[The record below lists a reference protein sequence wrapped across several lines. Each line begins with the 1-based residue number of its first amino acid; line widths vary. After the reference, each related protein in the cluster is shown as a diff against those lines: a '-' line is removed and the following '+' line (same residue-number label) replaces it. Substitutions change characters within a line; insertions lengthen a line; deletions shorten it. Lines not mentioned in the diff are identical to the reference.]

1 VVLRR
6 KLFNM
11 RQSVQ
16 LPPSE
21 ALRTFLLWSFCAVA
35 LAVFA
40 GSAAADAGAIE
51 QLSGTLS
58 VTGADGKIRILS
70 RKSVVRPGDTIN
82 TEHDSYAQIKFADGG
97 RVTLKPNTTVR
108 LDRFKFSQDKPK
120 EDSFIYSLLRG
131 GLRAVTGVLGQRSK
145 DAYELK
151 TETATVGIRGTM
163 FSVDDC
169 TTDRTSLDCKRL
181 TPAVYVGVTDG
192 EVVVRNGQ
200 GELGVAAGQFGL
212 IEREKRP
219 LFLST
224 DPGLNFTPPASF
236 IASLAGGST
245 LNAGRA
251 MECVVGQK

>member
-1 VVLRR
+1 MHHSVDSTRHMGLREFIAWSVCAMALVVY
-6 KLFNM
+6 
-11 RQSVQ
+11 
-16 LPPSE
+16 
-21 ALRTFLLWSFCAVA
+21 
-35 LAVFA
+35 A
-40 GSAAADAGAIE
+40 GHARAADSGSVE

-58 VTGADGKIRILS
+58 VKEADGKIRILS
-70 RKSVVRPGDTIN
+70 RKSVIRSGDTIN

-108 LDRFKFSQDKPK
+108 LDQFKFSEDKPK

-131 GLRAVTGVLGQRSK
+131 GLRAVTGLLGRRNK
-145 DAYELK
+145 EAYELK
-151 TETATVGIRGTM
+151 TATATVGIRGTT

-169 TTDRTSLDCKRL
+169 TTDRASPDCARL
-181 TPAVYVGVTDG
+181 QSAVYVGVTDG
-192 EVVVRNGQ
+192 EIVVRNAQ

-212 IEREKRP
+212 IEKERRP

-224 DPGLNFTPPASF
+224 DPGLHITPPASF

-251 MECVVGQK
+251 MECVVGQR

>member
-1 VVLRR
+1 
-6 KLFNM
+6 M

-16 LPPSE
+16 LSLPG
-21 ALRTFLLWSFCAVA
+21 ALRPFFLWSLCAIALVA
-35 LAVFA
+35 YA
-40 GSAAADAGAIE
+40 GSAAGDAGAIE

-58 VTGADGKIRILS
+58 VTGADGKVRILS
-70 RKSVVRPGDTIN
+70 RKSVIRPGDTIN

-108 LDRFKFSQDKPK
+108 LDSFKFSQDKPK
-120 EDSFIYSLLRG
+120 EDSFAYSLLRG
-131 GLRAVTGVLGQRSK
+131 GLRAVTGLLGQRSK
-145 DAYELK
+145 DSYELK
-151 TETATVGIRGTM
+151 TETATVGIRGTT
-163 FSVDDC
+163 FTVDDC
-169 TTDRTSLDCKRL
+169 TTDRTSIDCARL
-181 TPAVYVGVTDG
+181 TPAVYVGVSDG
-192 EVVVRNGQ
+192 EIVVRNSQ

-236 IASLAGGST
+236 IASLAGGSS

>member
-1 VVLRR
+1 
-6 KLFNM
+6 M

-16 LPPSE
+16 LSLPG
-21 ALRTFLLWSFCAVA
+21 ALRPFFLWSLCAIALVA
-35 LAVFA
+35 YA
-40 GSAAADAGAIE
+40 GSAAGDAGAIE

-58 VTGADGKIRILS
+58 VTGADGKVRILS
-70 RKSVVRPGDTIN
+70 RKSVIRPGDTIN

-108 LDRFKFSQDKPK
+108 LDSFKFCQDKPK
-120 EDSFIYSLLRG
+120 EDSFAYSLLRG
-131 GLRAVTGVLGQRSK
+131 GLRAVTGLLGQRSK
-145 DAYELK
+145 DSYELK
-151 TETATVGIRGTM
+151 TETATVGIRGTT
-163 FSVDDC
+163 FTVDDC
-169 TTDRTSLDCKRL
+169 TTDRTSIDCARL
-181 TPAVYVGVTDG
+181 TPAVYVGVSDG
-192 EVVVRNGQ
+192 EIVVRNSQ

-236 IASLAGGST
+236 IASLAGGSS

>member
-1 VVLRR
+1 
-6 KLFNM
+6 M
-11 RQSVQ
+11 SQSVT
-16 LPPSE
+16 LAYPVL
-21 ALRTFLLWSFCAVA
+21 LRAFLAWWLCAVA
-35 LAVFA
+35 LALYA
-40 GSAAADAGAIE
+40 GHAMGDAGKIE

-58 VTGADGKIRILS
+58 VKGADGKLRILS
-70 RKSVVRPGDTIN
+70 RNSVIRPGDTVN
-82 TEHDSYAQIKFADGG
+82 TERDSYAQIQFADGG
-97 RVTLKPNTTVR
+97 RVTLKPNTSVR
-108 LDRFKFSQDKPK
+108 LDRFKFTQEKPQ
-120 EDSFIYSLLRG
+120 EDSFVYSLLRG
-131 GLRAVTGVLGQRSK
+131 GLRAVTGLLGQRSK

-151 TETATVGIRGTM
+151 TETATVGIRGTT

-169 TTDRTSLDCKRL
+169 TSDRSSPDCARL
-181 TPAVYVGVTDG
+181 KPAVYVGVTDG
-192 EVVVRNGQ
+192 QIVVRNAQ

-224 DPGLNFTPPASF
+224 DPGLHFAPPASF